1 MKYLKK
7 KGATIPSLTDSTG
20 QTAISGAQKADMLN
34 FFSQCFNHAFPP
46 LSSEGE
52 QLNLTDNDCPGHL
65 LCNEDIVLDLLL
77 SLDTSKASGPDG
89 ISAKML
95 KNTATSIYRSVTKIF
110 NQSISTG
117 QVPSGWK
124 SSLVV
129 PVPKTSDHLQ
139 NPNNYRPISLLSI
152 LSKVL
157 EKHIYSL
164 IVDFLAEHHLL
175 SDAQW
180 GFLPGRSTVSALL
193 STVHHWFELLED
205 GKEVCVVFLDFKK
218 AFNSVPHIPLLEKL
232 QRIGLDA
239 HLIMWIKNYLTLRMQ
254 SVAVDGAT
262 SNPMPVLSGVPQGS
276 VLGPLLFLIYINDI
290 TTISL
295 STLSQ
300 CILYADDVLLYRPIT
315 CSYDVRAIKFDIEE
329 VEQWADSNHL
339 NLNPTKCKY
348 MVISRKQCAT
358 YSFVLY
364 LNGVPLERVEI
375 FKYLGVLLRSNL
387 GWSDHITMI
396 CSKTRK
402 LLGLLYRQFYN
413 HATTDTIKQ
422 LYVSLIRP
430 HLEYAAP
437 LWDPHLQKDVDM
449 LENVQKFAMKL
460 ITRKWDQGYAQLK
473 EMVDLPTLQSRRLH
487 LKLHHVFR
495 IVHGLCDF
503 PSTFHKTASYCERR
517 ARSHLLHQPFA
528 RTNAFL
534 YSFVPSGAAAW
545 NQLTEEQV
553 TVNSLQS
560 FKKLLH

>member
-1 MKYLKK
+1 
-7 KGATIPSLTDSTG
+7 
-20 QTAISGAQKADMLN
+20 
-34 FFSQCFNHAFPP
+34 
-46 LSSEGE
+46 
-52 QLNLTDNDCPGHL
+52 
-65 LCNEDIVLDLLL
+65 
-77 SLDTSKASGPDG
+77 
-89 ISAKML
+89 
-95 KNTATSIYRSVTKIF
+95 
-110 NQSISTG
+110 
-117 QVPSGWK
+117 
-124 SSLVV
+124 
-129 PVPKTSDHLQ
+129 
-139 NPNNYRPISLLSI
+139 
-152 LSKVL
+152 
-157 EKHIYSL
+157 
-164 IVDFLAEHHLL
+164 
-175 SDAQW
+175 
-180 GFLPGRSTVSALL
+180 
-193 STVHHWFELLED
+193 
-205 GKEVCVVFLDFKK
+205 
-218 AFNSVPHIPLLEKL
+218 
-232 QRIGLDA
+232 
-239 HLIMWIKNYLTLRMQ
+239 MWIKNYLTLRMQ

-396 CSKTRK
+396 CSKARK

-449 LENVQKFAMKL
+449 LENVQKFAMNLLLVNGTKAMHSSQ
-460 ITRKWDQGYAQLK
+460 KW
-473 EMVDLPTLQSRRLH
+473 
-487 LKLHHVFR
+487 
-495 IVHGLCDF
+495 
-503 PSTFHKTASYCERR
+503 
-517 ARSHLLHQPFA
+517 
-528 RTNAFL
+528 
-534 YSFVPSGAAAW
+534 
-545 NQLTEEQV
+545 
-553 TVNSLQS
+553 
-560 FKKLLH
+560 